1 LIAQLVLHFAD
12 PGLAPKGFTT
22 LIVGM
27 LFIGGIQLLCL
38 AIIGSYVAHIYEESK
53 HRPPYLVE
61 SILNDPGRVT
71 GENDTPGRTSEE
83 RSASERTTRASG
95 TAAGERGSPRRERE
109 RITQP

>member
-1 LIAQLVLHFAD
+1 VPLDLIAWLALATVAVSFAALVAELVLHFTD
-12 PGLAPKGFTT
+12 PNVAPKGFTT

-61 SILNDPGRVT
+61 SILNAPGHARSRNGAMPTET
-71 GENDTPGRTSEE
+71 GAP
-83 RSASERTTRASG
+83 
-95 TAAGERGSPRRERE
+95 ERE
-109 RITQP
+109 RIRQT